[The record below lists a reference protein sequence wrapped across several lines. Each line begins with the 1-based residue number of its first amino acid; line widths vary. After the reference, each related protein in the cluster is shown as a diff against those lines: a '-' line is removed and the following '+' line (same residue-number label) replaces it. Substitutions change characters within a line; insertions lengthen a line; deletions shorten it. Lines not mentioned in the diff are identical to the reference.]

1 MTTITS
7 QQYIAQQIESYYDSD
22 NYLKIEEII
31 TAISDYKDVLQYIPY
46 KVLQKIS
53 ERFQNK
59 YNYHK
64 KSDESYIDIIISA
77 IKNNQYIITV
87 SGDIPTI
94 MDGVENAYF
103 KFKFDIKISDKKTN
117 NILLSISVDGNGN
130 HYVCGSSNTEI
141 EEFNI
146 FINHYCKTKKDFNNV
161 VDYLQDNWDIYE
173 AEFGNN
179 TVLESRDFKK
189 VFEEL
194 IDPESFKTNYD
205 GDEELVDD
213 SASLEEDDASASE
226 TEEEEDDDSASLED
240 EDASASETEADDASE
255 KKETAFHV
263 GFDIP
268 FNLNETMDRISEA
281 LDIAF
286 DSYGGYLSD
295 DEQFEIWFDEHGA
308 SSGGI
313 WFKKLDYKFISSIV
327 EPLFEALELNKKHK
341 TYTIE
346 IYNYGDLPDLPSD
359 ILVPLI
365 CYSTAK
371 EKEKH
376 QYLISFSEINND
388 IQFLKQ
394 NFGYDNLTN
403 IKKEYLKYIFN
414 ILKDKFDNREKTTI
428 TIEEIEKVYN
438 YDFKYKY
445 TKCNP
450 RWQSHVF
457 IDEHWT
463 LLTVTL
469 EEIKDYFESQN

>member
-31 TAISDYKDVLQYIPY
+31 TAISDYKDVLQYIPN
-46 KVLQKIS
+46 KVLIQLSTQFKN
-53 ERFQNK
+53 RYK
-59 YNYHK
+59 YQE
-64 KSDESYIDIIISA
+64 KSDEDVISIIINA
-77 IKNNQYIITV
+77 IKNNKYIMEV
-87 SGDIPTI
+87 SGDIPKEFD
-94 MDGVENAYF
+94 DGVENAYF
-103 KFKFDIKISDKKTN
+103 NFNFDITISDKKTKQT
-117 NILLSISVDGNGN
+117 LLSIYGSGEGN

-141 EEFNI
+141 ETFNI
-146 FINHYCKTKKDFNNV
+146 SINHYCKTKEEFNNV
-161 VDYLQDNWDIYE
+161 VEYLKDNWDIYD
-173 AEFGNN
+173 AEFGDDN
-179 TVLESRDFKK
+179 VLGCRDYEE

-194 IDPESFKTNYD
+194 EDPKCFKKNYD

-213 SASLEEDDASASE
+213 SALL
-226 TEEEEDDDSASLED
+226 EEED
-240 EDASASETEADDASE
+240 ASETEADDASE
-255 KKETAFHV
+255 TEDEEDEEEKEELEGTVHV

-268 FNLNETMDRISEA
+268 FNLNETMNRISEA
-281 LDIAF
+281 LDITF

-295 DEQFEIWFDEHGA
+295 DKQFEIWFGDEGS

-327 EPLFEALELNKKHK
+327 EPLYEALELNKQHK

-346 IYNYGDLPDLPSD
+346 MENYNDENSTNLDD
-359 ILVPLI
+359 IEVPLI

-371 EKEKH
+371 KKEKH
-376 QYLISFSEINND
+376 QYLISISEINNA
-388 IQFLKQ
+388 IPFLKQ
-394 NFGYDNLTN
+394 TLGYDNLTN
-403 IKKEYLKYIFN
+403 IKKEYLNYIFN
-414 ILKDKFDNREKTTI
+414 ILKDEFDNREKTTI

-438 YDFKYKY
+438 YDFKYEY

-457 IDEHWT
+457 IDEQWT